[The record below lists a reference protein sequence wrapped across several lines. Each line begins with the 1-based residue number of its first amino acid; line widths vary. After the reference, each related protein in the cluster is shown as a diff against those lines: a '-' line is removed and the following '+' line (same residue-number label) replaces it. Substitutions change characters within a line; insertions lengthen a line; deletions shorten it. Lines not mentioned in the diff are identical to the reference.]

1 MKEIYAIETAITFS
15 STTATLIG
23 QLPPNAYI
31 IRIEVAVTTAFN
43 GGNNDYVD
51 VGTSASAAAY
61 ANDIDVSSTGIASG
75 TVIDASVQSTANPT
89 EVYATYIATATVA
102 TAGAGRVVVEY
113 VFNE

>member
-1 MKEIYAIETAITFS
+1 MKEIYVIEEAITYS
-15 STTATLIG
+15 STTAFLVG

-31 IRIEVAVTTAFN
+31 VRIGIAVTTAFN
-43 GGNNDYVD
+43 GGNTDYVD
-51 VGTSASAAAY
+51 VGTSGTPAQF

-75 TVIDASVQSTANPT
+75 TVLDAAIQSAVDPT

-102 TAGAGRVVVEY
+102 TAGAGRVFVEY